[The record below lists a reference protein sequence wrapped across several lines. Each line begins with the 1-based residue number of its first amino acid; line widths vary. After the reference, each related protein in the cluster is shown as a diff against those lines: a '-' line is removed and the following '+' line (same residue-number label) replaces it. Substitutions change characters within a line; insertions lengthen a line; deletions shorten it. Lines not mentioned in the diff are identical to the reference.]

1 MRELNNDVFVFL
13 FAAWNLFTG
22 PDSDISNEPT
32 VIQLAEEAVDTRHH
46 GVVV

>member
-32 VIQLAEEAVDTRHH
+32 VIQLAEEAVDSRHH